1 MNADHQEQHCISS
14 RKNIHKPFW
23 KMILEATE
31 IENSEL
37 QHLPNILKYSDT
49 YCQWRKFQL
58 INIAKNNK
66 FQNRNF
72 ASFKLSPSWHLHWCR
87 PSCLNFHMLPNWTFP
102 RWDHLW
108 PASFQKPFLVL
119 RWGEYQTFRWVFYW
133 QCSRC
138 CSVLRY
144 LHWRYFRT
152 PTLRYLQPTL
162 SIILQYLASRSC
174 ALHSL
179 TDITWF
185 SCLDCFTL
193 FLLLHLIFI

>member
-14 RKNIHKPFW
+14 RKCPEKNIHKPFW

-72 ASFKLSPSWHLHWCR
+72 VSFKLSPSWHLHWCS

-108 PASFQKPFLVL
+108 PTSFQKPFLVL

-133 QCSRC
+133 QCSSC

-162 SIILQYLASRSC
+162 SIILQYLESQDP
-174 ALHSL
+174 LEFVLFTHSL
-179 TDITWF
+179 I
-185 SCLDCFTL
+185 
-193 FLLLHLIFI
+193 